1 MTKSELIEKV
11 VQTHGMLNMKVSE
24 MLVNTVFDS
33 IEEALKA
40 GDKVEIRGFG
50 SFTIRERTG
59 REARNPKSGE
69 VVPFF
74 MLPAVGGGSSLRGF
88 SSWRFR
94 DRNSLELQAEWRVIV
109 NRFVDMAVFYDTGKV
124 TAHASDLNLESLK
137 NDTGVGF
144 RFHGPLTTPL
154 RIEVAKGNEKV
165 SVIFSA
171 SAAF

>member
-50 SFTIRERTG
+50 SFTIRERIG

-69 VVPFF
+69 IVSIPSKKTPFF
-74 MLPAVGGGSSLRGF
+74 K
-88 SSWRFR
+88 
-94 DRNSLELQAEWRVIV
+94 
-109 NRFVDMAVFYDTGKV
+109 TGK
-124 TAHASDLNLESLK
+124 ELK
-137 NDTGVGF
+137 ERVNC
-144 RFHGPLTTPL
+144 
-154 RIEVAKGNEKV
+154 
-165 SVIFSA
+165 
-171 SAAF
+171 